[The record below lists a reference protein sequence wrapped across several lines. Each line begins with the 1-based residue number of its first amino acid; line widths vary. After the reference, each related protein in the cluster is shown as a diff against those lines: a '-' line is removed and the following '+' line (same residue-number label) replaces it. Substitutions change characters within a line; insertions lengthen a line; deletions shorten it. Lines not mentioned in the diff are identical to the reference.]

1 MPNLQQIA
9 AEIYNQEHSTSHRE
23 LVANIERHWAA
34 IQSADYQAHPVEHDV
49 YCQLMADY
57 GIALAEIQDYQK
69 ALPHIAMALKL
80 FENNPNL
87 NNRLPDLKFY
97 ESLLFQQGLCH
108 FYQGHPALALPVF
121 EQLVKLYPQ
130 NSLYQSWVNAIHK
143 RKWRRWKIASWY
155 LLAVGIIG
163 MSIFDEPS
171 WYKNA
176 FIALGIVALVGGM
189 VLDGVVFY
197 SKKKPNQ
204 HAS

>member
-9 AEIYNQEHSTSHRE
+9 AEIYNRKQSTTHRE
-23 LVANIERHWAA
+23 LVANIERNWTA
-34 IQSADYQAHPVEHDV
+34 IQSAEHQANRAEHDV

-57 GIALAEIQDYQK
+57 GIALAEIQDYRK
-69 ALPHIAMALKL
+69 ALPQIATALKL

-108 FYQGHPALALPVF
+108 FYQGNPAMALPVF

-130 NSLYQSWVNAIHK
+130 NSLYQTWVNAIHE

-155 LLAVGIIG
+155 LLAVAVIG

-171 WYKNA
+171 LYKNA
-176 FIALGIVALVGGM
+176 SIALGIVALVGGLA
-189 VLDGVVFY
+189 LDGVIFY
-197 SKKKPNQ
+197 RKKKLNQ
-204 HAS
+204 HAY

>member
-1 MPNLQQIA
+1 MPKLEQIA
-9 AEIYNQEHSTSHRE
+9 AEIYNREHSTSHRA
-23 LVANIERHWAA
+23 LVANIERHWTA
-34 IQSADYQAHPVEHDV
+34 IQSAEHQANRAEHDV

-69 ALPHIAMALKL
+69 ALPQIATALKL

-87 NNRLPDLKFY
+87 NTRLPDLKFY
-97 ESLLFQQGLCH
+97 ETLLFQQGLCH

-121 EQLVKLYPQ
+121 EQLVTLYPQ
-130 NSLYQSWVNAIHK
+130 NSLYQTWVNAINK

-155 LLAVGIIG
+155 LLAVAVIG

-176 FIALGIVALVGGM
+176 SIALGTVALVGGL
-189 VLDGVVFY
+189 VLDGMGYV
-197 SKKKPNQ
+197 SRRKQ
-204 HAS
+204 R

>member
-1 MPNLQQIA
+1 MTNLQQIA
-9 AEIYNQEHSTSHRE
+9 AEIYNRERSTSHRE
-23 LVANIERHWAA
+23 LVANIERNWTA
-34 IQSADYQAHPVEHDV
+34 IQSAEHQANRAEHDV

-69 ALPHIAMALKL
+69 ALPQIATALKL

-108 FYQGHPALALPVF
+108 FYQGNPTLALPVF
-121 EQLVKLYPQ
+121 KQLVKLYPQ
-130 NSLYQSWVNAIHK
+130 NSLYQTWVNAIHK

-155 LLAVGIIG
+155 LLAVAVIG

-171 WYKNA
+171 GYKNA
-176 FIALGIVALVGGM
+176 SIALGIVALVGGLA
-189 VLDGVVFY
+189 LDGVIFY
-197 SKKKPNQ
+197 SKKKLN
-204 HAS
+204 